1 MTAEELKKLAI
12 EFIKS
17 DAGKKAI
24 GTDLDINNLEKATG
38 DTKKILTSGEIENRL
53 KEYVPEIKEYN
64 ISGRLYDKTSNQPI
78 SKAKITPVLATGR
91 PVQTD
96 DQGQFT
102 ITVGIPIL
110 PYNEKALV
118 QTQLLATANNFVPSN
133 LEVLTSERAIKTD
146 IKTKSLINIKKA
158 SQYAADEL
166 RQEIQNNIDKAK
178 DIALSIPDK
187 VVVVRRN
194 AIYKMTNT
202 VLFKLF
208 PLIIGLFVIFGITK
222 ISDLKNAVCPTPDQ
236 LQDAIRKRNRFVR
249 QLNQIYKMV
258 AINTALAVLFAY
270 IATQLRGVKINIQT
284 LPFPV
289 SIPPGTGVPYSLIS
303 NLEEVKKVLDK
314 FIEDNQKL
322 NKQLLVALVFLV
334 AALIIVLL
342 LLKSLDDLIL
352 KCAGDQQIVL
362 EDVDQEL
369 RDLEKEAEDNAV
381 PPSNQINGFT
391 IEVQNVDQN
400 AIGDYKRRQAVGK
413 NAQGIILVKGDPSFS
428 AEDTILINELA
439 YYIQSNDLKAF

>member
-1 MTAEELKKLAI
+1 
-12 EFIKS
+12 
-17 DAGKKAI
+17 
-24 GTDLDINNLEKATG
+24 
-38 DTKKILTSGEIENRL
+38 
-53 KEYVPEIKEYN
+53 
-64 ISGRLYDKTSNQPI
+64 
-78 SKAKITPVLATGR
+78 
-91 PVQTD
+91 
-96 DQGQFT
+96 
-102 ITVGIPIL
+102 
-110 PYNEKALV
+110 
-118 QTQLLATANNFVPSN
+118 
-133 LEVLTSERAIKTD
+133 
-146 IKTKSLINIKKA
+146 
-158 SQYAADEL
+158 
-166 RQEIQNNIDKAK
+166 
-178 DIALSIPDK
+178 
-187 VVVVRRN
+187 
-194 AIYKMTNT
+194 
-202 VLFKLF
+202 
-208 PLIIGLFVIFGITK
+208 
-222 ISDLKNAVCPTPDQ
+222 
-236 LQDAIRKRNRFVR
+236 
-249 QLNQIYKMV
+249 MV